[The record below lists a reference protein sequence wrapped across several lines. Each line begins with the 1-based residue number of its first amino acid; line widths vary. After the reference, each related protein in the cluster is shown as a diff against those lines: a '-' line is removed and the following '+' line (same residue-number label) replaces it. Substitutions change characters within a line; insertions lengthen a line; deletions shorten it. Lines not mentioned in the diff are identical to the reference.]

1 MPVQTTASAGCQ
13 WFHIGELGAENGATQ
28 SDACD
33 TCDDDETLDEHQRW
47 WLDTNVVKD
56 PTAEQT
62 QAEAVDEQH
71 FSLNTLDAFEGGG
84 QNVLVNSGAEFGGRT
99 PLSTLAGTVDDDV
112 QEGAHVHG
120 GEEAHSIVGL
130 GIPSCSGGCHYGCA
144 CAPCVV
150 RQPPKGAARCAAEA
164 GETILRGLDVLP
176 PSLLGM
182 FYCCLVDLAF
192 FRASLTVMV
201 RHSGD

>member
-33 TCDDDETLDEHQRW
+33 TCDDDEALDEHQRW
-47 WLDTNVVKD
+47 WLDTDVVKD

-99 PLSTLAGTVDDDV
+99 PLSTLAGTVDVDV
-112 QEGAHVHG
+112 QLDVQVHG

-130 GIPSCSGGCHYGCA
+130 GIPSCSVGCQGGGQNVLVPSCA
-144 CAPCVV
+144 EFEGRTPLSAPLTFGGDLLEEQQVPEVLELHCGGDAIVEQLV
-150 RQPPKGAARCAAEA
+150 PV
-164 GETILRGLDVLP
+164 DVD
-176 PSLLGM
+176 
-182 FYCCLVDLAF
+182 FLA
-192 FRASLTVMV
+192 
-201 RHSGD
+201 